1 MGVGQTP
8 LCLWA
13 LSVCFVTQPPR
24 PLPRPWPQASS
35 VSAPTSWAL
44 SSPHAPALWSL
55 CPCLGR
61 RAGGTEAGQG
71 LSPVTHH
78 GARRWGQDDS
88 GLATS
93 PGLSPVYPDAGT
105 SHCSGPE
112 APSTVLPRALS
123 PIVSL
128 TPRLVLSSF
137 LPISIPS
144 PLHFLAVE
152 PLASFTLSGPQF
164 FHLQNG
170 LVIVDLFDA

>member
-55 CPCLGR
+55 CPCLGS

-93 PGLSPVYPDAGT
+93 PGLTPVYPDAGQPLLRARGSQHGPPQSPV
-105 SHCSGPE
+105 SHCIPDSP
-112 APSTVLPRALS
+112 ACPQLLS
-123 PIVSL
+123 PNLHPLPAPFPSCGTSGKFYPFWASVF
-128 TPRLVLSSF
+128 SF
-137 LPISIPS
+137 
-144 PLHFLAVE
+144 AKW
-152 PLASFTLSGPQF
+152 ASNSRS
-164 FHLQNG
+164 
-170 LVIVDLFDA
+170 V